1 VTPLAGVILLTLS
14 NLHRERS
21 DRMAEAVEKLTK
33 KSEDP
38 SKWYLQLVRMAKLAD
53 YGPVRGMFAIRPYGY
68 AIWERIQGDLD
79 ARFKA
84 TGHQNAYF
92 PLLIP
97 ESFLRKEA
105 EHVEGFDPELAWVT
119 IGGRE
124 ELEERLAIRPTSE
137 SIICDF
143 YRNWIQSYRD
153 LPILINQ
160 WCNVLRW
167 EMVTRPF
174 LRTAEFLWQEGHTVH
189 ATAGEAREETLK
201 MLGVYRDCFYE
212 AMAIPVLTGAKSPS
226 ERFAGAL
233 ETFTCE
239 GLMGDGRALQAA
251 TSHDLGQNFARAFDI
266 TFLDEN
272 QERVHP
278 YQTSWGFSTR
288 TIGGLI
294 LVHGDDRGLKL
305 PPRIAPVEAVI
316 VPIWRG
322 SNKGEVRR
330 EAEALYSE
338 LKDSGLR
345 MEVDLDEEHS
355 PGWKF
360 NEHELRG
367 VPVRVE
373 LGPKDIEKEQA
384 VLVRRDTGEKEFA
397 ARAGLA
403 ERLRALLVQ
412 IQDNMLRRATEFRDA
427 NTRDAGTY
435 EEFKEI
441 LEEKRGF
448 VVAPWDGTEET
459 EQKIKEDTK
468 ATIRLLPFERQEG
481 KDLISG
487 KPGETAIFARA
498 Y

>member
-1 VTPLAGVILLTLS
+1 MS
-14 NLHRERS
+14 
-21 DRMAEAVEKLTK
+21 EAVEKLTK
-33 KSEDP
+33 KIEDP
-38 SKWYLQLVRMAKLAD
+38 SKWYLQLVRLAKLAD
-53 YGPVRGMFAIRPYGY
+53 YGPVRGMFAIRPYGF
-68 AIWERIQGDLD
+68 AIWERIQADLD

-97 ESFLRKEA
+97 ESYLKKEA

-143 YRNWIQSYRD
+143 YKNWIQSYRD

-167 EMVTRPF
+167 EKVTRPF
-174 LRTAEFLWQEGHTVH
+174 LRTSEFLWQEGHTVH
-189 ATAGEAREETLK
+189 ATAAEAREETLR
-201 MLGVYRDCFYE
+201 MLNVYRDTFYE
-212 AMAIPVLTGAKSPS
+212 TLALPVLTGMKSPS
-226 ERFAGAL
+226 ERFAGAI
-233 ETFTCE
+233 ETYTCE

-272 QERVHP
+272 QERVYP

-288 TIGGLI
+288 SVGALI
-294 LVHGDDRGLKL
+294 LVHGDDRGLRL
-305 PPRIAPVEAVI
+305 PPKLAPTQAVV

-322 SNKGEVRR
+322 NNKGEVRR
-330 EAEALYSE
+330 EAAALYSE
-338 LKDSGLR
+338 LKDAGLR

-373 LGPKDIEKEQA
+373 LGPRDIEKGQA
-384 VLVRRDTGEKEFA
+384 VLVRRDTGEKEFIGRKA
-397 ARAGLA
+397 LSD
-403 ERLRALLVQ
+403 RLRTLLGE
-412 IQDNMLRRATEFRDA
+412 IQANMLRQATEFRDQ
-427 NTRDAGTY
+427 NTRYAWTY
-435 EEFKEI
+435 DEFKELI
-441 LEEKRGF
+441 ESKRGF
-448 VVAPWDGTEET
+448 VVAPWDGTKET
-459 EQKIKEDTK
+459 EQRIKDETK
-468 ATIRLLPFERQEG
+468 ATIRLLPFDEQEG
-481 KDLISG
+481 KDLVSG
-487 KPGETAIFARA
+487 KPGYTAVFARA

>member
-1 VTPLAGVILLTLS
+1 MSEV
-14 NLHRERS
+14 
-21 DRMAEAVEKLTK
+21 VEKLTK

-38 SKWYLQLVRMAKLAD
+38 SRWYLQLVRMAKLAD
-53 YGPVRGMFAIRPYGY
+53 YGPVRGTFAIRPYGF
-68 AIWERIQGDLD
+68 AIWERIQRDLD
-79 ARFKA
+79 DRFKA

-97 ESFLRKEA
+97 ESYLKKEA

-167 EMVTRPF
+167 EKVTRPF
-174 LRTAEFLWQEGHTVH
+174 LRTSEFLWQEGHTVH
-189 ATAGEAREETLK
+189 ATAAEAREETLR
-201 MLGVYRDCFYE
+201 MLNVYRDTFYE
-212 AMAIPVLTGAKSPS
+212 TLALPVLTGMKSPS
-226 ERFAGAL
+226 ERFAGAI
-233 ETFTCE
+233 ETYTCE

-272 QERVHP
+272 QDRVYP

-305 PPRIAPVEAVI
+305 PPKLAPTETVI

-322 SNKGEVRR
+322 NNKGEVRR

-338 LKDSGLR
+338 LRDSGFR
-345 MEVDLDEEHS
+345 IEADMDEEHS

-367 VPVRVE
+367 VPVRIE

-384 VLVRRDTGEKEFA
+384 VLVRRDTGEKEFVP
-397 ARAGLA
+397 RKGLP
-403 ERLRALLVQ
+403 ERLRTLLVQ
-412 IQDNMLRRATEFRDA
+412 IQENMFAQAEGFRGENTRRAE
-427 NTRDAGTY
+427 TY
-435 EEFKEI
+435 GEFKEI
-441 LEEKRGF
+441 IEEKRGF
-448 VVAPWDGTEET
+448 VRAPWDGTEET
-459 EQKIKEDTK
+459 EQKIKEETK
-468 ATIRLLPFERQEG
+468 ATIRLLPFETEGG
-481 KDLISG
+481 KDLVSG
-487 KPGETAIFARA
+487 RPGSVAIFARA

>member
-1 VTPLAGVILLTLS
+1 MV
-14 NLHRERS
+14 
-21 DRMAEAVEKLTK
+21 EAVEKLTK

-53 YGPVRGMFAIRPYGY
+53 YGPVRGTFAIRPYGFG
-68 AIWERIQGDLD
+68 IWERIQRDLD
-79 ARFKA
+79 DRFKA

-97 ESFLRKEA
+97 ESFLKKEA
-105 EHVEGFDPELAWVT
+105 EIVEAFDPELAWVT

-153 LPILINQ
+153 LPVLINQ
-160 WCNVLRW
+160 WCNVMRW
-167 EMVTRPF
+167 EKVTRPF

-189 ATAGEAREETLK
+189 ATAEESREEALR
-201 MLGVYRDCFYE
+201 MQRVYYDCFYE
-212 AMAIPVLTGAKSPS
+212 ALAIPVMDGVKSPS
-226 ERFAGAL
+226 ERFPGAI
-233 ETFTCE
+233 ETYTCE

-251 TSHDLGQNFARAFDI
+251 TSHDLGQNFSRAFDI
-266 TFLDEN
+266 TFLDEQ
-272 QERVHP
+272 QERQYA

-288 TIGGLI
+288 NIGGLI

-305 PPRIAPVEAVI
+305 PPKLAPTEAVI

-322 SNKGEVRR
+322 QNKGEVRR
-330 EAEALYSE
+330 EAEKLYVE
-338 LKDSGLR
+338 LQTAGFR

-367 VPVRVE
+367 VPVRIE
-373 LGPKDIEKEQA
+373 LGPKDIENEQA
-384 VLVRRDTGEKEFA
+384 VLVRRDVAGKEGKEFVS
-397 ARAGLA
+397 RTGLA
-403 ERLRALLVQ
+403 ERLRALLAE
-412 IQDNMLRRATEFRDA
+412 IQENMLRQATEFRDE
-427 NTRDAGTY
+427 NTRRAESYG
-435 EEFKEI
+435 EFKEI
-441 LEEKRGF
+441 IEEKRGF
-448 VVAPWDGTEET
+448 VLAPWDGTEET
-459 EQKIKEDTK
+459 EQKIKEETK
-468 ATIRLLPFERQEG
+468 ATIRLLPFEREEG
-481 KDLISG
+481 KDLVSG
-487 KPGETAIFARA
+487 RPGLTAVLARA

>member
-1 VTPLAGVILLTLS
+1 MLT
-14 NLHRERS
+14 ERS
-21 DRMAEAVEKLTK
+21 IRMTEAVEKLVK

-38 SKWYLQLVRMAKLAD
+38 SRWYLQLVRMAKLAD
-53 YGPVRGMFAIRPYGY
+53 YGPVRGMFAIRPYGFE
-68 AIWERIQGDLD
+68 IWERVQRDLD
-79 ARFKA
+79 DRFKA
-84 TGHQNAYF
+84 TGHRNAYF

-97 ESFLRKEA
+97 ESYLQKEA

-167 EMVTRPF
+167 EKVTRPF
-174 LRTAEFLWQEGHTVH
+174 LRTSEFLWQEGHTVH
-189 ATAGEAREETLK
+189 AAAEEAREEALR
-201 MLGVYRDCFYE
+201 MLGVYKDVFYE
-212 AMAIPVLTGAKSPS
+212 TLALPVLTGMKSPS
-226 ERFAGAL
+226 ERFAGAV
-233 ETFTCE
+233 ETYTCE

-266 TFLDEN
+266 TFLDEQ
-272 QERVHP
+272 QERVYP

-294 LVHGDDRGLKL
+294 LVHGDDRGLKI
-305 PPRIAPVEAVI
+305 PPKLAPTEAVI

-322 SNKGEVRR
+322 KNKAEVSKEVEALHAELKGFGFR
-330 EAEALYSE
+330 AEA
-338 LKDSGLR
+338 
-345 MEVDLDEEHS
+345 DLDEEHS

-373 LGPKDIEKEQA
+373 LGPKDIEKNQA

-397 ARAGLA
+397 QRKGLS
-403 ERLRALLVQ
+403 ERLRDLLAE
-412 IQDNMLRRATEFRDA
+412 IQENMLRQALEFREA
-427 NTRDAGTY
+427 NSRRAETY
-435 EEFKEI
+435 GEFKEI
-441 LEEKRGF
+441 IEEKRGF
-448 VVAPWDGTEET
+448 VLAPWDGTEET
-459 EQKIKEDTK
+459 EQKIKEETK
-468 ATIRLLPFERQEG
+468 ATIRLLPFEREEG
-481 KDLISG
+481 EDLISG
-487 KPGETAIFARA
+487 KRGETAVFARA

>member
-1 VTPLAGVILLTLS
+1 MV
-14 NLHRERS
+14 
-21 DRMAEAVEKLTK
+21 EAVEKLTK
-33 KSEDP
+33 KGEDP
-38 SKWYLQLVRMAKLAD
+38 SRWYLQLVRMAKLAD
-53 YGPVRGMFAIRPYGY
+53 YGPVRGTFAIRPYGF
-68 AIWERIQGDLD
+68 AIWERIQRDLD
-79 ARFKA
+79 GRFKA

-97 ESFLRKEA
+97 ESYLKKEA

-167 EMVTRPF
+167 EKVTRPF

-189 ATAGEAREETLK
+189 ATAEEAREEALR
-201 MLGVYRDCFYE
+201 MLNVYKDLFYE
-212 AMAIPVLTGAKSPS
+212 TMALPVLTGMKSPS
-226 ERFAGAL
+226 ERFAGAV
-233 ETFTCE
+233 ETYTCE

-266 TFLDEN
+266 MFLDEQ
-272 QERVHP
+272 QERVYP
-278 YQTSWGFSTR
+278 YQTSWGLSTR

-305 PPRIAPVEAVI
+305 PPKLAPVEAVI
-316 VPIWRG
+316 VPIWR
-322 SNKGEVRR
+322 SNNKAEVGKETEALHSELRDLGFR
-330 EAEALYSE
+330 AEA
-338 LKDSGLR
+338 
-345 MEVDLDEEHS
+345 DLDEEHQ

-367 VPVRVE
+367 VPVRIE
-373 LGPKDIEKEQA
+373 LGPKDIEKDQA
-384 VLVRRDTGEKEFA
+384 VLVRRDTGEKEFVL
-397 ARAGLA
+397 RKELTV
-403 ERLRALLVQ
+403 RLRALLKE
-412 IQDNMLRRATEFRDA
+412 IQENMLRQATEFRDA
-427 NTRDAGTY
+427 NTRRAKTY
-435 EEFKEI
+435 GEFKEI
-441 LEEKRGF
+441 LEENRGF
-448 VVAPWDGTEET
+448 VLAPWDGTEET
-459 EQKIKEDTK
+459 EQRIKEETK
-468 ATIRLLPFERQEG
+468 ATIRLLPFEREEG
-481 KDLISG
+481 KDLISD
-487 KPGETAIFARA
+487 KRGETAVFARA

>member
-1 VTPLAGVILLTLS
+1 MSET
-14 NLHRERS
+14 
-21 DRMAEAVEKLTK
+21 VEKLTK
-33 KSEDP
+33 KSVDP
-38 SKWYLQLVRMAKLAD
+38 SRWYLDLVRMAKMAD
-53 YGPVRGMFAIRPYGY
+53 YGPVRGTFAIRPYGF
-68 AIWERIQGDLD
+68 AIWERIQRDLD
-79 ARFKA
+79 DRFKA
-84 TGHQNAYF
+84 TGHVNAYF

-97 ESFLRKEA
+97 ESYLQKEA
-105 EHVEGFDPELAWVT
+105 SHVEGFAPECAWVT
-119 IGGRE
+119 VGGDK

-143 YRNWIQSYRD
+143 YRNWVQSYRD
-153 LPILINQ
+153 LPLLINQ
-160 WCNVLRW
+160 WSNVLRW

-189 ATAGEAREETLK
+189 ATAEEARAETLR
-201 MLGVYRDCFYE
+201 MLEVYRDTFYE
-212 AMAIPVLTGAKSPS
+212 VLSIPVLTGVKSPS
-226 ERFAGAL
+226 ERFKGAV

-239 GLMGDGRALQAA
+239 GLMGDGRALQAG
-251 TSHDLGQNFARAFDI
+251 TSHDLGQNFAHAFDI

-272 QERVHP
+272 QDRVYP

-288 TIGGLI
+288 TIGALI

-305 PPRIAPVEAVI
+305 PPKLAPTEAVI

-322 SNKGEVRR
+322 RNKPDVRR
-330 EAEALYSE
+330 EAEKLYIE
-338 LKDSGLR
+338 LQKAGRR

-373 LGPKDIEKEQA
+373 IGPKDIEKGQA
-384 VLVRRDTGEKEFA
+384 VLVRRDTGEKEFVSRDRLA
-397 ARAGLA
+397 ARL
-403 ERLRALLVQ
+403 EELLEE
-412 IQDNMLRRATEFRDA
+412 IQANMLRQATEFRDA
-427 NTRDAGTY
+427 NTRHTGSYD
-435 EEFKEI
+435 EFKEI
-441 LEEKRGF
+441 IEKERGF

-468 ATIRLLPFERQEG
+468 ATIRLLPFEREEG
-481 KDLISG
+481 KDLVSG
-487 KPGETAIFARA
+487 KPGKTAVFARA

>member
-1 VTPLAGVILLTLS
+1 MS
-14 NLHRERS
+14 
-21 DRMAEAVEKLTK
+21 EAVEKLTR

-38 SKWYLQLVRMAKLAD
+38 SRWYLQLVRMAKLAD
-53 YGPVRGMFAIRPYGY
+53 YGPVRGTFAIRPYGF
-68 AIWERIQGDLD
+68 AIWERIQRDLD
-79 ARFKA
+79 DRFKA

-97 ESFLRKEA
+97 ESYLKKEA

-119 IGGRE
+119 RGGRE

-167 EMVTRPF
+167 EKVTRPF
-174 LRTAEFLWQEGHTVH
+174 LRTSEFLWQEGHTVH
-189 ATAGEAREETLK
+189 ATAAEAREETLK
-201 MLGVYRDCFYE
+201 MLNVYRDTFYE
-212 AMAIPVLTGAKSPS
+212 TLALPVLTGMKSPS
-226 ERFAGAL
+226 ERFAGAI
-233 ETFTCE
+233 ETYTCE

-272 QERVHP
+272 QDRVYP

-305 PPRIAPVEAVI
+305 PPKLAPTETVI

-322 SNKGEVRR
+322 NNKGEVRR

-338 LKDSGLR
+338 LRDSGFR
-345 MEVDLDEEHS
+345 IEADMDEEHS

-367 VPVRVE
+367 VPVRIE

-384 VLVRRDTGEKEFA
+384 VLVRRDTGEKEFVP
-397 ARAGLA
+397 RKGLP
-403 ERLRALLVQ
+403 ERLRTLLVQ
-412 IQDNMLRRATEFRDA
+412 IQENMFAQAERFRGENTRRAE
-427 NTRDAGTY
+427 TY
-435 EEFKEI
+435 GEFKEI
-441 LEEKRGF
+441 IEEKRGF
-448 VVAPWDGTEET
+448 VRAPWDGTEET
-459 EQKIKEDTK
+459 EQKIKEETK
-468 ATIRLLPFERQEG
+468 ATIRLLPFETEEG
-481 KDLISG
+481 KDLVSG
-487 KPGETAIFARA
+487 RPGSVAIFARA

>member
-1 VTPLAGVILLTLS
+1 MV
-14 NLHRERS
+14 
-21 DRMAEAVEKLTK
+21 EAVEKLTK

-53 YGPVRGMFAIRPYGY
+53 YGPVRGTFAIRPYGF
-68 AIWERIQGDLD
+68 AIWERIQRDLD
-79 ARFKA
+79 DRFKA

-97 ESFLRKEA
+97 ESYLKKEA

-119 IGGRE
+119 VGGRE

-153 LPILINQ
+153 LPLLINQ

-167 EMVTRPF
+167 EKVTRPF

-189 ATAGEAREETLK
+189 ATAGEAREEALR
-201 MLGVYRDCFYE
+201 MQSVYRDTFYE
-212 AMAIPVLTGAKSPS
+212 TLAIPVLTGIKSPS
-226 ERFAGAL
+226 ERFAGAT
-233 ETFTCE
+233 ETYTCE

-266 TFLDEN
+266 TFLDE
-272 QERVHP
+272 QQKRVHP

-305 PPRIAPVEAVI
+305 PPKLAPTEAVI

-322 SNKGEVRR
+322 NNKGEVRR
-330 EAEALYSE
+330 EAEKLYVE
-338 LKDSGLR
+338 LQTAGFR
-345 MEVDLDEEHS
+345 MEIDLDEEHS

-373 LGPKDIEKEQA
+373 LGPKDIDNDQA
-384 VLVRRDTGEKEFA
+384 VLVRRDVPGREGKEFVPRDA
-397 ARAGLA
+397 LPG
-403 ERLRALLVQ
+403 RLRALLGE
-412 IQDNMLRRATEFRDA
+412 IQENMLRQATEFRDE
-427 NTRDAGTY
+427 NTRRAESYGEF
-435 EEFKEI
+435 EEI
-441 LEEKRGF
+441 IEEKRGF
-448 VVAPWDGTEET
+448 VLAPWDGTEET
-459 EQKIKEDTK
+459 EQKIKEETK
-468 ATIRLLPFERQEG
+468 ATIRLLPFEREEG
-481 KDLISG
+481 KDLVSG
-487 KPGETAIFARA
+487 RPGRTAVFARA

>member
-1 VTPLAGVILLTLS
+1 M
-14 NLHRERS
+14 
-21 DRMAEAVEKLTK
+21 DEAVEKLTK
-33 KSEDP
+33 KCEDP

-53 YGPVRGMFAIRPYGY
+53 YGPVRGTFAIRPYGF
-68 AIWERIQGDLD
+68 AIWERIQRDLD
-79 ARFKA
+79 DRFKA

-97 ESFLRKEA
+97 ESYLKKEA

-153 LPILINQ
+153 LPVLINQ

-167 EMVTRPF
+167 EKVTRPF
-174 LRTAEFLWQEGHTVH
+174 LRTSEFLWQEGHTVH
-189 ATAGEAREETLK
+189 ATAAEAREETLQ
-201 MLGVYRDCFYE
+201 MLNVYRDTFYE
-212 AMAIPVLTGAKSPS
+212 TMSIPILTGVKSPS
-226 ERFAGAL
+226 ERFAGAV
-233 ETFTCE
+233 ETYTCE

-272 QERVHP
+272 QDRVHP

-294 LVHGDDRGLKL
+294 LVHGDDRGLKI
-305 PPRIAPVEAVI
+305 PPKLAPTEAVI

-322 SNKGEVRR
+322 SNKAEVSK
-330 EAEALYSE
+330 EAQALFSE
-338 LKDSGLR
+338 LKDAGFR
-345 MEVDLDEEHS
+345 VEADMDEEHS

-367 VPVRVE
+367 VPVRIE
-373 LGPKDIEKEQA
+373 IGPKDIEKGQA
-384 VLVRRDTGEKEFA
+384 VLARRDIAGKEGKEFVP
-397 ARAGLA
+397 RDGLPG
-403 ERLRALLVQ
+403 RLRELLGE
-412 IQDNMLRRATEFRDA
+412 IQESMLRRATEFREENSRRA
-427 NTRDAGTY
+427 ESYG
-435 EEFKEI
+435 EFKEI
-441 LEEKRGF
+441 IEEKRGF
-448 VVAPWDGTEET
+448 VLAPWDGTEET
-459 EQKIKEDTK
+459 EQKIKEETK
-468 ATIRLLPFERQEG
+468 ATIRLLPFEREEG

-487 KPGETAIFARA
+487 RPGTTAVFARA

>member
-1 VTPLAGVILLTLS
+1 
-14 NLHRERS
+14 
-21 DRMAEAVEKLTK
+21 MAEAVEKLTK

-384 VLVRRDTGEKEFA
+384 VLVRRDTGVKEFA

-403 ERLRALLVQ
+403 ERLRALLVE

>member
-1 VTPLAGVILLTLS
+1 MT
-14 NLHRERS
+14 
-21 DRMAEAVEKLTK
+21 EAVEKLTK

-38 SKWYLQLVRMAKLAD
+38 SRWYLQLVRMAKLAD
-53 YGPVRGMFAIRPYGY
+53 YGPVRGTFAIRPYGF
-68 AIWERIQGDLD
+68 AIWERIQRDLD
-79 ARFKA
+79 DRFKA

-97 ESFLRKEA
+97 ESYLKREA

-119 IGGRE
+119 MGGRE

-167 EMVTRPF
+167 EKVTRPF
-174 LRTAEFLWQEGHTVH
+174 LRTSEFLWQEGHTVH
-189 ATAGEAREETLK
+189 ATAEEAREETLR
-201 MLGVYRDCFYE
+201 MLNIYRDTFYE
-212 AMAIPVLTGAKSPS
+212 TLALPVLTGMKSPS
-226 ERFAGAL
+226 ERFAGAI
-233 ETFTCE
+233 ETYTCE

-272 QERVHP
+272 QDRVYP

-305 PPRIAPVEAVI
+305 PPKLAPTETVI

-322 SNKGEVRR
+322 NNKGEVRR

-338 LKDSGLR
+338 LRDSGFR
-345 MEVDLDEEHS
+345 IEADMDEEHS

-367 VPVRVE
+367 VPVRIE
-373 LGPKDIEKEQA
+373 LGPKDMEKEQA
-384 VLVRRDTGEKEFA
+384 VLVRRDTGEKEFVP
-397 ARAGLA
+397 RKGLP
-403 ERLRALLVQ
+403 ERLRTLLVQ
-412 IQDNMLRRATEFRDA
+412 IQGNMFAQAEKFRGENTRRAE
-427 NTRDAGTY
+427 TY
-435 EEFKEI
+435 GEFKEI
-441 LEEKRGF
+441 IEEKRGF
-448 VVAPWDGTEET
+448 VRAPWDGTEET
-459 EQKIKEDTK
+459 EQKIKEETK
-468 ATIRLLPFERQEG
+468 ATIRLLPFETEEG
-481 KDLISG
+481 KDLVSG
-487 KPGETAIFARA
+487 RPGSVAIFARA

>member
-1 VTPLAGVILLTLS
+1 MSEV
-14 NLHRERS
+14 
-21 DRMAEAVEKLTK
+21 VEKLTK

-38 SKWYLQLVRMAKLAD
+38 SRWYLQLVRMAKLAD
-53 YGPVRGMFAIRPYGY
+53 YGPVRGTFAIRPYGF
-68 AIWERIQGDLD
+68 AIWERIQRDLD
-79 ARFKA
+79 DRFKA

-97 ESFLRKEA
+97 ESYLKREA
-105 EHVEGFDPELAWVT
+105 EPVEGFAPELAGVT
-119 IGGRE
+119 RGGRE

-167 EMVTRPF
+167 EKVTRPF
-174 LRTAEFLWQEGHTVH
+174 LRTSEFLWQEGHTVH
-189 ATAGEAREETLK
+189 ATAEEAREETLR
-201 MLGVYRDCFYE
+201 MLNIYRDTFYE
-212 AMAIPVLTGAKSPS
+212 TLAVPVLTGMKSPS
-226 ERFAGAL
+226 ERFAGAI
-233 ETFTCE
+233 ETYTCE

-272 QERVHP
+272 QDRVYP

-305 PPRIAPVEAVI
+305 PPKLAPTETVI

-322 SNKGEVRR
+322 NNKGEVRR

-338 LKDSGLR
+338 LRDSGFR
-345 MEVDLDEEHS
+345 IEADMDEEHS

-367 VPVRVE
+367 VPVRIE

-384 VLVRRDTGEKEFA
+384 VLVRRDTGEKEFVP
-397 ARAGLA
+397 RKGLP
-403 ERLRALLVQ
+403 ERLRTLLVQ
-412 IQDNMLRRATEFRDA
+412 IQENMFAQAEKFRGENTRRAE
-427 NTRDAGTY
+427 TY
-435 EEFKEI
+435 GEFKEI
-441 LEEKRGF
+441 IEEKRGF
-448 VVAPWDGTEET
+448 VRAPWDGTEET
-459 EQKIKEDTK
+459 EQKIKEETK
-468 ATIRLLPFERQEG
+468 ATIRLLPFETEEG
-481 KDLISG
+481 KDLVSG
-487 KPGETAIFARA
+487 RPGSVAVFARA

>member
-1 VTPLAGVILLTLS
+1 MSEV
-14 NLHRERS
+14 
-21 DRMAEAVEKLTK
+21 VEKLTK

-38 SKWYLQLVRMAKLAD
+38 SRWYLQLVRMAKLAD
-53 YGPVRGMFAIRPYGY
+53 YGPVRGTFAIRPYGF
-68 AIWERIQGDLD
+68 AIWERIQRDLD
-79 ARFKA
+79 DRFKA

-97 ESFLRKEA
+97 ESYLKKEA

-119 IGGRE
+119 RGGRE

-167 EMVTRPF
+167 EKVTRPF
-174 LRTAEFLWQEGHTVH
+174 LRTSEFLWQEGHTVH
-189 ATAGEAREETLK
+189 ATAAEAREETLK
-201 MLGVYRDCFYE
+201 MLNVYRDTFYE
-212 AMAIPVLTGAKSPS
+212 TLALPVLTGMKSPS
-226 ERFAGAL
+226 ERFAGAI
-233 ETFTCE
+233 ETYTCE

-272 QERVHP
+272 QDRVYP

-305 PPRIAPVEAVI
+305 PPKLAPTETVI

-322 SNKGEVRR
+322 NNKGEVRR
-330 EAEALYSE
+330 ETEALYSE
-338 LKDSGLR
+338 LRDSGFR
-345 MEVDLDEEHS
+345 IEADMDEEHS

-367 VPVRVE
+367 VPVRIE

-384 VLVRRDTGEKEFA
+384 VLVRRDTGEKEFVP
-397 ARAGLA
+397 RKGLP
-403 ERLRALLVQ
+403 ERLRTLLVQ
-412 IQDNMLRRATEFRDA
+412 IQENMFAQAEKFRRENTRRAE
-427 NTRDAGTY
+427 TY
-435 EEFKEI
+435 GEFKEI
-441 LEEKRGF
+441 IEEKRGF
-448 VVAPWDGTEET
+448 VRAPWDGTEET
-459 EQKIKEDTK
+459 EQKIKEETK
-468 ATIRLLPFERQEG
+468 ATIRLLPFETEEG
-481 KDLISG
+481 KDLVSG
-487 KPGETAIFARA
+487 RPGSVAIFARA

>member
-1 VTPLAGVILLTLS
+1 MT
-14 NLHRERS
+14 
-21 DRMAEAVEKLTK
+21 EAVEKLTK

-38 SKWYLQLVRMAKLAD
+38 SKWYLELVRMAKLAD
-53 YGPVRGMFAIRPYGY
+53 YGPVRGTFAIRPYGY
-68 AIWERIQGDLD
+68 ALWERIQADLD

-105 EHVEGFDPELAWVT
+105 QHVEGFDPELAWVT
-119 IGGRE
+119 IGGRG

-137 SIICDF
+137 SIICGF

-153 LPILINQ
+153 LPLLINQ

-201 MLGVYRDCFYE
+201 MLGVYRDCFHD
-212 AMAIPVLTGAKSPS
+212 AMSIPVLTGAKSAS
-226 ERFAGAL
+226 ERFAGAV

-239 GLMGDGRALQAA
+239 ALMGDGRALQAA
-251 TSHDLGQNFARAFDI
+251 TSHDLGQNFAKAFDI
-266 TFLDEN
+266 TFLDEEQN
-272 QERVHP
+272 RVHP

-288 TIGGLI
+288 TIGALI

-305 PPRIAPVEAVI
+305 PPQLAPTQAVV

-322 SNKGEVRR
+322 NNKGEVRR
-330 EAEALYSE
+330 EAEVLFAE
-338 LKDSGLR
+338 LKDAGLR
-345 MEVDLDEEHS
+345 TEVDLDEEHS

-373 LGPKDIEKEQA
+373 LGPRDIEKDQA
-384 VLVRRDTGEKEFA
+384 VLVRRDTGEKEFVD
-397 ARAGLA
+397 RKELPD
-403 ERLRALLVQ
+403 RLEAVMGE
-412 IQDNMLRRATEFRDA
+412 IQDNMLRQATEFRDA
-427 NTRDAGTY
+427 NIRRAESY
-435 EEFKEI
+435 EEFEEI
-441 LEEKRGF
+441 IARERGF

-468 ATIRLLPFERQEG
+468 ATIRLLPFEREEG
-481 KDLISG
+481 KDLVSG
-487 KPGETAIFARA
+487 RPGRTALFARA

>member
-1 VTPLAGVILLTLS
+1 MV
-14 NLHRERS
+14 
-21 DRMAEAVEKLTK
+21 EAVEKLTK

-53 YGPVRGMFAIRPYGY
+53 YGPVRGTFAIRPYGFG
-68 AIWERIQGDLD
+68 IWERIQRDLD
-79 ARFKA
+79 DRFKA

-97 ESFLRKEA
+97 ESFLKKEA
-105 EHVEGFDPELAWVT
+105 EIVEAFDPELAWVT

-153 LPILINQ
+153 LPVLINQ
-160 WCNVLRW
+160 WCNVMRW
-167 EMVTRPF
+167 EKVTRPF

-189 ATAGEAREETLK
+189 ATAEESREEALR
-201 MLGVYRDCFYE
+201 MQRVYYDCFYE
-212 AMAIPVLTGAKSPS
+212 ALAIPVMDGVKSPS
-226 ERFAGAL
+226 ERFPGAI
-233 ETFTCE
+233 ETYTCE

-251 TSHDLGQNFARAFDI
+251 TSHDLGQNFSRAFDI
-266 TFLDEN
+266 TFLDEQ
-272 QERVHP
+272 QERQYA

-288 TIGGLI
+288 NIGGLI

-305 PPRIAPVEAVI
+305 PPKLAPTEAVI

-322 SNKGEVRR
+322 QNKGEVRR
-330 EAEALYSE
+330 EAEKLYVE
-338 LKDSGLR
+338 LQTTGFR

-367 VPVRVE
+367 VPVRIE
-373 LGPKDIEKEQA
+373 LGPRDIENGQA
-384 VLVRRDTGEKEFA
+384 VLVRRDVIGKEGKELISRTG
-397 ARAGLA
+397 LP
-403 ERLRALLVQ
+403 ERLRALLAE
-412 IQDNMLRRATEFRDA
+412 IQENMLRQATEFRDE
-427 NTRDAGTY
+427 NTRRAESYG
-435 EEFKEI
+435 EFKEI
-441 LEEKRGF
+441 IEEKRGF
-448 VVAPWDGTEET
+448 VLAPWDGTEET
-459 EQKIKEDTK
+459 EQKIKEETK
-468 ATIRLLPFERQEG
+468 ATIRLLPFEREEG
-481 KDLISG
+481 KDLVSG
-487 KPGETAIFARA
+487 RPGQTAVFARA

>member
-1 VTPLAGVILLTLS
+1 MSEV
-14 NLHRERS
+14 
-21 DRMAEAVEKLTK
+21 VEKLTK

-38 SKWYLQLVRMAKLAD
+38 SRWYLQLVRMAKLAD
-53 YGPVRGMFAIRPYGY
+53 YGPVRGAFAIRPYGF
-68 AIWERIQGDLD
+68 AIWERLQRDLD
-79 ARFKA
+79 DRFKA

-97 ESFLRKEA
+97 ESYLKREA
-105 EHVEGFDPELAWVT
+105 EHVEGFGPELAWVT

-167 EMVTRPF
+167 EKVTRPF
-174 LRTAEFLWQEGHTVH
+174 LRTSEFLWQEGHTVH
-189 ATAGEAREETLK
+189 ATAEEAREETLR
-201 MLGVYRDCFYE
+201 MLNVYRDTFYE
-212 AMAIPVLTGAKSPS
+212 TLALPVLTGIKSPS
-226 ERFAGAL
+226 ERFAGAI
-233 ETFTCE
+233 ETYTCE

-272 QERVHP
+272 QDRVYP

-305 PPRIAPVEAVI
+305 PPKLAPTETVL

-322 SNKGEVRR
+322 NNKGEVRR
-330 EAEALYSE
+330 EAETLYSE
-338 LKDSGLR
+338 LRDSGFR
-345 MEVDLDEEHS
+345 IEADMDEEHS

-367 VPVRVE
+367 VPVRIE

-384 VLVRRDTGEKEFA
+384 VLVRRDTGEKEFVP
-397 ARAGLA
+397 RKGLP
-403 ERLRALLVQ
+403 ERLRTLLVQ
-412 IQDNMLRRATEFRDA
+412 IQENMFAQAEKFREENTRRAE
-427 NTRDAGTY
+427 TY
-435 EEFKEI
+435 GEFKEI
-441 LEEKRGF
+441 IEEKRGF
-448 VVAPWDGTEET
+448 VRAPWDGTEET
-459 EQKIKEDTK
+459 EQKIKEETK
-468 ATIRLLPFERQEG
+468 ATIRLLPFETEEG
-481 KDLISG
+481 KDLVSG
-487 KPGETAIFARA
+487 RPGSVAVFARA

>member
-1 VTPLAGVILLTLS
+1 MV
-14 NLHRERS
+14 
-21 DRMAEAVEKLTK
+21 EAVEKLTN

-38 SKWYLQLVRMAKLAD
+38 SRWYLQLVRMAKLAD
-53 YGPVRGMFAIRPYGY
+53 YGPVRGTFAIRPYGF
-68 AIWERIQGDLD
+68 AIWERIQRDLD
-79 ARFKA
+79 DRFKA

-97 ESFLRKEA
+97 ESYLRKEA

-143 YRNWIQSYRD
+143 YRNWVQSYRD
-153 LPILINQ
+153 LPVLINQ

-167 EMVTRPF
+167 EKVTRPF
-174 LRTAEFLWQEGHTVH
+174 LRTSEFLWQEGHTVH
-189 ATAGEAREETLK
+189 ATAEEAREEALR
-201 MLGVYRDCFYE
+201 MQRVYRDCFYE
-212 AMAIPVLTGAKSPS
+212 TMAIPVLDGLKSPS
-226 ERFAGAL
+226 ERFAGAV
-233 ETFTCE
+233 ETYTCE

-272 QERVHP
+272 QERVYP

-305 PPRIAPVEAVI
+305 PPNLAPTEAVI

-322 SNKGEVRR
+322 KNKAEVRK
-330 EAEALYSE
+330 EAEALYTQ
-338 LKDSGLR
+338 LKGGSGFR

-373 LGPKDIEKEQA
+373 LGPKDIEKGQA
-384 VLVRRDTGEKEFA
+384 VLIRRDTGEKEFVP
-397 ARAGLA
+397 RNGLP
-403 ERLRALLVQ
+403 ERLRTLLEE
-412 IQDNMLRRATEFRDA
+412 IQENMLQQATEFREE
-427 NTRDAGTY
+427 NTRRAESYG
-435 EEFKEI
+435 EFKEI
-441 LEEKRGF
+441 IEEKRGF
-448 VVAPWDGTEET
+448 VLAPWDGTGET
-459 EQKIKEDTK
+459 EQKIKEETK
-468 ATIRLLPFERQEG
+468 ATIRLLPFEREEG
-481 KDLISG
+481 KDLVSG
-487 KPGETAIFARA
+487 KPGTIAVFARA

>member
-1 VTPLAGVILLTLS
+1 LLTRLAS
-14 NLHRERS
+14 REELYQ
-21 DRMAEAVEKLTK
+21 MVEAVEKLTK
-33 KSEDP
+33 KSEDA

-53 YGPVRGMFAIRPYGY
+53 YGPVRGTFAIRPYGY
-68 AIWERIQGDLD
+68 AIWERIQRDLD
-79 ARFKA
+79 DRFKA
-84 TGHQNAYF
+84 TGHVNAYF

-105 EHVEGFDPELAWVT
+105 EHVEGFAPECAWVT
-119 IGGRE
+119 MGGND

-143 YRNWIQSYRD
+143 YRSWIQSYRD

-189 ATAGEAREETLK
+189 ATAEEAREETLR
-201 MLGVYRDCFYE
+201 MLNVYRDCFYE
-212 AMAIPVLTGAKSPS
+212 TLAMPVLVGVKSPS
-226 ERFAGAL
+226 ERFAGAV

-239 GLMGDGRALQAA
+239 ALMGDGRALQTA

-305 PPRIAPVEAVI
+305 PPKLAPTQAVI

-322 SNKGEVRR
+322 QNKGQVRR

-373 LGPKDIEKEQA
+373 LGPKDIEKNQA
-384 VLVRRDTGEKEFA
+384 VLVRRDTGEKEFVQ
-397 ARAGLA
+397 RKGLP
-403 ERLRALLVQ
+403 ERLGDLMDE
-412 IQDNMLRRATEFRDA
+412 IQDNMLRQATEFRDA
-427 NTRDAGTY
+427 NTRHAETY

-441 LEEKRGF
+441 IEEKRGF
-448 VVAPWDGTEET
+448 VVAPWDGTEGT
-459 EQKIKEDTK
+459 EQKIKDDTK
-468 ATIRLLPFERQEG
+468 ATIRLLPFDSQEG
-481 KDLISG
+481 KDLVSG
-487 KPGETAIFARA
+487 KPGQTAIFARA

>member
-1 VTPLAGVILLTLS
+1 MV
-14 NLHRERS
+14 
-21 DRMAEAVEKLTK
+21 EAVEKLTK

-38 SKWYLQLVRMAKLAD
+38 SKWYLQLVRMAKLAG
-53 YGPVRGMFAIRPYGY
+53 YGPVRGTFAIRPYGY
-68 AIWERIQGDLD
+68 AIWERIQRDLD
-79 ARFKA
+79 ERFKA

-97 ESFLRKEA
+97 ESLLKKEA

-160 WCNVLRW
+160 WSNVLRW
-167 EMVTRPF
+167 EKVTRPF
-174 LRTAEFLWQEGHTVH
+174 LRTSEFLWQEGHTVH
-189 ATAGEAREETLK
+189 ATADEAREEAMR
-201 MLGVYRDCFYE
+201 MLNVYRDCFYE
-212 AMAIPVLTGAKSPS
+212 TMAIPVLTGIKSPS
-226 ERFAGAL
+226 ERFAGAV
-233 ETFTCE
+233 ETYTCE
-239 GLMGDGRALQAA
+239 SLMGDGRALQAA

-272 QERVHP
+272 QERVYP

-305 PPRIAPVEAVI
+305 PPKLAPVESVI

-322 SNKGEVRR
+322 KNKGEVRK

-338 LKDSGLR
+338 LKCSGFR
-345 MEVDLDEEHS
+345 VEVDLDEEHS

-373 LGPKDIEKEQA
+373 LGPKDIEKRQA
-384 VLVRRDTGEKEFA
+384 VLVRRDKGEKEFVG
-397 ARAGLA
+397 RTGLP
-403 ERLRALLVQ
+403 ERLRALLGE
-412 IQDNMLRRATEFRDA
+412 IQENMLCQATDFRDA
-427 NTRDAGTY
+427 SIRPVETY
-435 EEFKEI
+435 EEFKGI
-441 LEEKRGF
+441 MEEKRGF
-448 VVAPWDGTEET
+448 VFAPWDGTEET
-459 EQKIKEDTK
+459 EARIKDETK
-468 ATIRLLPFERQEG
+468 ATIRLLPFEGEEG
-481 KDLISG
+481 KDLFSG
-487 KPGETAIFARA
+487 RPARIGVFARA